1 MGPWSELDLLPYI
14 SAPTSF
20 PKRLQSVF
28 PGRRRVVQDTCGKK
42 EEEGFGFG
50 EGEKPAKIFFFLE
63 KESFEPTDREMF
75 SRLFFN
81 TKAFLG
87 SVSKSVLKIS
97 CKHAVRIITFE
108 LA

>member
-1 MGPWSELDLLPYI
+1 MGPWSELDLFPYI
-14 SAPTSF
+14 SALTSF

-50 EGEKPAKIFFFLE
+50 EREKPTKVLFFGKGEFR
-63 KESFEPTDREMF
+63 TDRRGNAHSTF
-75 SRLFFN
+75 LTKRFLAQSR
-81 TKAFLG
+81 KGAR
-87 SVSKSVLKIS
+87 KIS
-97 CKHAVRIITFE
+97 RKHAVRIITFE